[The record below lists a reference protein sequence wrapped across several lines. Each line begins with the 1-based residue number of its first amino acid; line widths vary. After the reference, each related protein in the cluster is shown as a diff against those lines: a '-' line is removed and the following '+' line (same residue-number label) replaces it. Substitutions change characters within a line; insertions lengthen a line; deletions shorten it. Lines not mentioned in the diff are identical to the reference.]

1 MSCACIIFSATARAL
16 RRLKPPRR
24 FDRIRASRKLHRIT
38 SEWWREGID
47 ALCEYLDAGGWDRIQ
62 EFVQRRLPVAGLRK
76 ALTDEER
83 RFLAELLA
91 GFRFY
96 DDAERRAAAIVEATR
111 FDTFN
116 EAARFALR
124 QLGVASPDFQLRNER
139 IRDFL
144 LERKQADVHAA
155 RNNLDSILSTILD
168 NFYDLGRNP
177 YDADFVGRLK
187 KELGGAADWQARRF
201 ALTETGI
208 ASELAQAE
216 VYRRNGVT
224 RKRWNILG
232 INTRDTHAALDGVE
246 VGIDEEFQ
254 VGGYPA
260 DHPLDPR
267 LPAGE
272 LVNCHCWLT
281 PVVSD
286 DFELDPARI
295 WEGD

>member
-1 MSCACIIFSATARAL
+1 MSCACVIFSATARAL

-24 FDRIRASRKLHRIT
+24 FDRIRASRKLYRMT

-47 ALCEYLDAGGWDRIQ
+47 ALFSYLDQGGWDRIQ
-62 EFVQRRLPVAGLRK
+62 QFVQRRLPVTALRK
-76 ALTDEER
+76 ALEEEER
-83 RFLAELLA
+83 RFLLDLLA

-96 DDAERRAAAIVEATR
+96 DDAGRRAAAIVEATR
-111 FDTFN
+111 LETFN

-124 QLGVASPDFQLRNER
+124 QLGVVSPDFHLRNER
-139 IRDFL
+139 IRGFL

-155 RNNLDSILSTILD
+155 RNNFDSILSTILD
-168 NFYDLGRNP
+168 NFYELGRNP
-177 YDADFVGRLK
+177 YDADFIAGLR

-208 ASELAQAE
+208 ASELAQLE

-232 INTRDTHAALDGVE
+232 VNTRDTHAALDGVE
-246 VGIDEEFQ
+246 VGIDEPFM

-267 LPAGE
+267 LPARE

-286 DFELDPARI
+286 EFELDPARI
-295 WEGD
+295 WEGE